1 MLAKPARFMKFVRLG
16 VRGSLDQT
24 QSISQSSNRG
34 VAFGDAGRNAMP
46 AARTSVIRDEL
57 QATEL
62 SGRVRGFERQTGALS
77 AHRTATRAV
86 HGDIE
91 VDVPTRRLWR
101 SGNEIKL
108 PKRGFSI
115 LLCLM
120 GKPRHV
126 FSRAQLRDFVWGR
139 SADID
144 ERTVDVQIGRLRK
157 ALGSAG
163 HPGSI
168 RTARG
173 AGYYLAVG
181 PSGSAKHAAR

>member
-1 MLAKPARFMKFVRLG
+1 
-16 VRGSLDQT
+16 
-24 QSISQSSNRG
+24 
-34 VAFGDAGRNAMP
+34 MP
-46 AARTSVIRDEL
+46 AARSNAIHGEF
-57 QATEL
+57 QATEF
-62 SGRVRGFERQTGALS
+62 SGKVRGFERQAAPL
-77 AHRTATRAV
+77 APHRVATRAILAN
-86 HGDIE
+86 GDIE

-101 SGNEIKL
+101 SGLEVKL

-139 SADID
+139 GADID

-163 HPGSI
+163 RPGPI

-181 PSGSAKHAAR
+181 VSGSGKRAAR

>member
-1 MLAKPARFMKFVRLG
+1 
-16 VRGSLDQT
+16 
-24 QSISQSSNRG
+24 
-34 VAFGDAGRNAMP
+34 MP
-46 AARTSVIRDEL
+46 AARTSAIRDDLHSREC
-57 QATEL
+57 
-62 SGRVRGFERQTGALS
+62 GGKVRGFERQAGALS

-86 HGDIE
+86 LAHGDIE

-139 SADID
+139 GADID

-163 HPGSI
+163 HPGPI

-181 PSGSAKHAAR
+181 ASSSSKRAAR

>member
-1 MLAKPARFMKFVRLG
+1 MKCVRLG
-16 VRGSLDQT
+16 ARRSLDQT
-24 QSISQSSNRG
+24 QSISQASNRG

-46 AARTSVIRDEL
+46 AARTSTIRDDLHSRECG
-57 QATEL
+57 EK
-62 SGRVRGFERQTGALS
+62 VRGFERQAGALS
-77 AHRTATRAV
+77 AHRAATRPVLA

-139 SADID
+139 GADID

-157 ALGSAG
+157 ALRSPG
-163 HPGSI
+163 HPGPI

-181 PSGSAKHAAR
+181 ASGSAKRAAR

>member
-1 MLAKPARFMKFVRLG
+1 MKFVRLG
-16 VRGSLDQT
+16 ARGSLVQT
-24 QSISQSSNRG
+24 QSISQASNRG

-46 AARTSVIRDEL
+46 AVRTSVVRDEL
-57 QATEL
+57 QATEF
-62 SGRVRGFERQTGALS
+62 SGRVRGFERQAGALS

-86 HGDIE
+86 LAHGDIE

-139 SADID
+139 GADID

-157 ALGSAG
+157 ALRSPG
-163 HPGSI
+163 HPGPI

-181 PSGSAKHAAR
+181 ASVSAKRAAR

>member
-1 MLAKPARFMKFVRLG
+1 
-16 VRGSLDQT
+16 
-24 QSISQSSNRG
+24 
-34 VAFGDAGRNAMP
+34 MP
-46 AARTSVIRDEL
+46 AARANAIRDGL
-57 QATEL
+57 QAKEF
-62 SGRVRGFERQTGALS
+62 GGKVRGFERQAGALS
-77 AHRTATRAV
+77 AHRQATRAV
-86 HGDIE
+86 LAHGDIE

-120 GKPRHV
+120 GQPRHV

-139 SADID
+139 GADID
-144 ERTVDVQIGRLRK
+144 ERTIDVQIGRLRK
-157 ALGSAG
+157 ALRSTS
-163 HPGSI
+163 HPGLI

-181 PSGSAKHAAR
+181 ASGSANRAAR

>member
-1 MLAKPARFMKFVRLG
+1 
-16 VRGSLDQT
+16 
-24 QSISQSSNRG
+24 
-34 VAFGDAGRNAMP
+34 MP
-46 AARTSVIRDEL
+46 AARTGAIRDEL
-57 QATEL
+57 QATEF
-62 SGRVRGFERQTGALS
+62 SRKVRGFERQACALS
-77 AHRTATRAV
+77 AHRKAPCAV
-86 HGDIE
+86 LADGDIE

-126 FSRAQLRDFVWGR
+126 FSRAELRDFVWGR
-139 SADID
+139 GADID

-157 ALGSAG
+157 ALGCAG
-163 HPGSI
+163 HPGPI

-181 PSGSAKHAAR
+181 ASGSAKRSAR

>member
-1 MLAKPARFMKFVRLG
+1 MKFVRLG
-16 VRGSLDQT
+16 ARGSLDQT
-24 QSISQSSNRG
+24 QSICQASNRG

-46 AARTSVIRDEL
+46 AARTNAIRDEL
-57 QATEL
+57 QATEF
-62 SGRVRGFERQTGALS
+62 SVKARGFERQAGALS
-77 AHRTATRAV
+77 AHRKATRAV
-86 HGDIE
+86 LAHGDIE

-108 PKRGFSI
+108 PNRGFSI
-115 LLCLM
+115 LLCLI

-139 SADID
+139 GADID

-163 HPGSI
+163 QPGPI

-181 PSGSAKHAAR
+181 ASGSAKRAAR

>member
-1 MLAKPARFMKFVRLG
+1 
-16 VRGSLDQT
+16 
-24 QSISQSSNRG
+24 
-34 VAFGDAGRNAMP
+34 MP
-46 AARTSVIRDEL
+46 TARTNAIRDEF
-57 QATEL
+57 QASEF
-62 SGRVRGFERQTGALS
+62 SGRTRGFQRQAGALS

-86 HGDIE
+86 LAQGDIE

-139 SADID
+139 GADID
-144 ERTVDVQIGRLRK
+144 ERTIDVQIGRLRK
-157 ALGSAG
+157 ALSSAG
-163 HPGSI
+163 HASAI

-173 AGYYLAVG
+173 VGYYLAVG
-181 PSGSAKHAAR
+181 ASVSAKRAAR

>member
-1 MLAKPARFMKFVRLG
+1 
-16 VRGSLDQT
+16 
-24 QSISQSSNRG
+24 
-34 VAFGDAGRNAMP
+34 MP
-46 AARTSVIRDEL
+46 AARIGAIRDEL
-57 QATEL
+57 QAMEF
-62 SGRVRGFERQTGALS
+62 GGKVRGFERQAGALS
-77 AHRTATRAV
+77 ANRKATCAV
-86 HGDIE
+86 LAHGDIE

-139 SADID
+139 GANID

-157 ALGSAG
+157 ALGCAG
-163 HPGSI
+163 HPAPI

-181 PSGSAKHAAR
+181 ASGSAKRAAR

>member
-1 MLAKPARFMKFVRLG
+1 
-16 VRGSLDQT
+16 
-24 QSISQSSNRG
+24 
-34 VAFGDAGRNAMP
+34 MP
-46 AARTSVIRDEL
+46 AARTNAIRDEF
-57 QATEL
+57 QAAEF
-62 SGRVRGFERQTGALS
+62 SARVRGFERRAGALA
-77 AHRTATRAV
+77 AHGTATRAV
-86 HGDIE
+86 LAHGDIE

-101 SGNEIKL
+101 SGHEIRL

-139 SADID
+139 GADID
-144 ERTVDVQIGRLRK
+144 ERTIDVQIGRLRK
-157 ALGSAG
+157 ALGSTG
-163 HPGSI
+163 HPCPI

-181 PSGSAKHAAR
+181 ASAATKRAAR

>member
-1 MLAKPARFMKFVRLG
+1 
-16 VRGSLDQT
+16 
-24 QSISQSSNRG
+24 
-34 VAFGDAGRNAMP
+34 MP
-46 AARTSVIRDEL
+46 AARTNAIRDEL
-57 QATEL
+57 QATEF
-62 SGRVRGFERQTGALS
+62 SVKVRGFERQAGALS
-77 AHRTATRAV
+77 AHRAATRPVFAR
-86 HGDIE
+86 GEIE

-139 SADID
+139 GADID

-157 ALGSAG
+157 ALRSPG
-163 HPGSI
+163 HPGPI

-181 PSGSAKHAAR
+181 ASGSAKRAAR

>member
-1 MLAKPARFMKFVRLG
+1 M
-16 VRGSLDQT
+16 LDQT
-24 QSISQSSNRG
+24 QLISQARFSG

-46 AARTSVIRDEL
+46 AARANAIREDL
-57 QATEL
+57 HATEF
-62 SGRVRGFERQTGALS
+62 GGKVRGFVRQAGAFS
-77 AHRTATRAV
+77 AHGKATRAV
-86 HGDIE
+86 LAHGDIE

-101 SGNEIKL
+101 SGTEIKL

-139 SADID
+139 GAGID

-157 ALGSAG
+157 ALDSAG
-163 HPGSI
+163 LASPI

-181 PSGSAKHAAR
+181 ASGSAKRAVR

>member
-1 MLAKPARFMKFVRLG
+1 
-16 VRGSLDQT
+16 
-24 QSISQSSNRG
+24 
-34 VAFGDAGRNAMP
+34 MP
-46 AARTSVIRDEL
+46 AARIGAIRDEL
-57 QATEL
+57 QATEF
-62 SGRVRGFERQTGALS
+62 GGKVRGFERQAGALS
-77 AHRTATRAV
+77 ANRKATCAV
-86 HGDIE
+86 LARGDIE

-139 SADID
+139 GANID
-144 ERTVDVQIGRLRK
+144 ERTIDVQIGRLRK
-157 ALGSAG
+157 ALGCAG
-163 HPGSI
+163 HPGPI

-173 AGYYLAVG
+173 AGYYLAG
-181 PSGSAKHAAR
+181 GACGAATRAGALSAPPIKATKDESAS